1 MIENSCAKQKHGEAA
16 RPMATERARA
26 ELTTRL
32 QAAEAALRESE
43 ERFFNTIEA
52 APDSITISRMKDGRF
67 LLVNQY
73 FCDLTGYT
81 REEALGR
88 SSLELGLFVSG
99 SDRQRYLEILSE
111 NGEVKNFEIRFR
123 RKNGALFDA
132 LLSAR
137 PLSYLGQDCLI
148 VIVSDISNLKKVE
161 RERALMAAVVQQ
173 ANESIIVTDRRGSIL
188 YVNPAFEQTSGF
200 DQRELLGRNFRKL
213 KSDEHDGS
221 FYQKMWQTI
230 SSGEVWSGNIINR
243 MKDGKL
249 CEFETTISPIRDSK
263 GRITNFVSVN
273 RDVSHEVTLQSQ
285 LRQAQKMEAIGT
297 LAGGIAHDFNN
308 ILSAIMGYTELSM
321 MDALP
326 DSRIRN
332 NLKEIYQAS
341 TRAREMV
348 KQILTFSR
356 QSEQERRPIQVTP
369 IIKEALKMLRASL
382 PTTIDIR
389 QNIDREIGI
398 IEADATQIQQLL
410 MNLCTNAAHAMR
422 ETGGVLEVQ
431 LTNVASNP
439 ALTEQMPDL
448 KIGPYLKLSITD
460 TGHGIHPG
468 DKERIFDPYFTT
480 KEKGEGTGLG
490 LAVVQGIVKS
500 HEGGIMVESTI
511 GKGSAFHV
519 YLPRIENKMPVDDA
533 PASPLPTGR
542 ERILF
547 VDDEKTLVEIG
558 KQMLERLGYKVETR
572 TSSVEALK
580 LFQADPAR
588 FDLIITDMT
597 MPNMTGEKLALEIIK
612 IRPDVPVVLC
622 SGYSNLIAENIA
634 REIGIRAFVMKPLVL
649 QDLATTIRRV
659 LDRQAGTRS

>member
-1 MIENSCAKQKHGEAA
+1 
-16 RPMATERARA
+16 MATEPARD

-32 QAAEAALRESE
+32 KAAEAALRESE

-52 APDSITISRMKDGRF
+52 APDSITISRVEDGRF

-73 FCDLTGYT
+73 FCDLTGYS

-88 SSLELGLFVSG
+88 TSLELGLFVNR
-99 SDRQRYLEILSE
+99 SDRNRYLGILTAD
-111 NGEVKNFEIRFR
+111 GEVKNFEISFR

-137 PLSYLGQDCLI
+137 PLSYRGQDCLI
-148 VIVSDISNLKKVE
+148 VIVTDISNLKKVE
-161 RERALMAAVVQQ
+161 RERALLAAVVQQ
-173 ANESIIVTDRRGSIL
+173 ANESIIVTDRRGTIL

-200 DQRELLGRNFRKL
+200 DQKELLGDNFRKL
-213 KSDEHDGS
+213 KSEAHDGS

-243 MKDGKL
+243 MKNGKL
-249 CEFETTISPIRDSK
+249 CEFETTISPIRDSE

-321 MDALP
+321 MDTAP
-326 DSRIRN
+326 DSRIRT

-422 ETGGVLEVQ
+422 ETGGVLEVR
-431 LTNVASNP
+431 LTNVVSEP

-448 KIGPYLKLSITD
+448 KIGPYLKLSVTD
-460 TGHGIHPG
+460 TGHGIQPG

-519 YLPRIENKMPVDDA
+519 YLPRIEKKMPADVA

-612 IRPDVPVVLC
+612 IKPDAPVVLC
-622 SGYSNLIAENIA
+622 SGYSNLMAENIA

-659 LDRQAGTRS
+659 LDRPVEDRP

>member
-1 MIENSCAKQKHGEAA
+1 MNTEHPNEDLAK
-16 RPMATERARA
+16 
-26 ELTTRL
+26 RL
-32 QAAEAALRESE
+32 AAAESALQESE
-43 ERFFNTIEA
+43 ERFYNTIEA
-52 APDSITISRMKDGRF
+52 APDSITISRIEDGRF

-73 FCDLTGYT
+73 FCHLTGYT
-81 REEALGR
+81 RQEALGR
-88 SSLELGLFVSG
+88 TSSELNIFVAR
-99 SDRQRYLEILSE
+99 SDRQEYLDILE
-111 NGEVKNFEIRFR
+111 RKQEVNNFEIRFR
-123 RKNGALFDA
+123 RKDGVIFDA

-137 PLSYLGQDCLI
+137 PLHYRGEDCLI
-148 VIVSDISNLKKVE
+148 AIVTDISNLKRVE
-161 RERALMAAVVQQ
+161 RERSLLAAVVQQ
-173 ANESIIVTDRRGSIL
+173 ANESIIVTDRRGKII

-200 DQRELLGRNFRKL
+200 SQKELIGANFGKL
-213 KSDEHDGS
+213 KSGEHDQR

-230 SSGEVWSGNIINR
+230 SNGEVWSGNIINR
-243 MKDGKL
+243 LKSGKL
-249 CEFETTISPIRDSK
+249 CEFETTISPIRDAT
-263 GRITNFVSVN
+263 GRINNFVSVN
-273 RDVSHEVTLQSQ
+273 RDVTHEVTLQSQ

-321 MDALP
+321 MDATP
-326 DSRIRN
+326 DSRIHN
-332 NLKEIYQAS
+332 NLKEIYRAS
-341 TRAREMV
+341 NRAREMV

-382 PTTIDIR
+382 PTTIEIR
-389 QNIDREIGI
+389 QNIDKEVGI

-422 ETGGVLEVQ
+422 DTGGLLEVR
-431 LTNVASNP
+431 LTNVIVDTS
-439 ALTEQMPDL
+439 LTEQMPDL
-448 KIGPYLKLSITD
+448 KPGPYLKLSVVD

-500 HEGGIMVESTI
+500 HEGGIRVDSTI

-519 YLPRIENKMPVDDA
+519 YLSRIEKKIPAEKA
-533 PASPLPTGR
+533 PISPLATGR

-547 VDDEKTLVEIG
+547 VDDEKALVEIG
-558 KQMLERLGYKVETR
+558 KQMLERIGYEVETR
-572 TSSVEALK
+572 TSSVEALE
-580 LFQADPAR
+580 LFQANPAR

-612 IRPDVPVVLC
+612 VRPEVPVVLC
-622 SGYSNLIAENIA
+622 SGYSNLLAENIA
-634 REIGIRAFVMKPLVL
+634 REIGIKAFVMKPLVL
-649 QDLATTIRRV
+649 RDLANTIRRV
-659 LDRQAGTRS
+659 LDQSAETQKQE